1 MRVYGFDGDAQE
13 GGDDGAVDLPDERDR
28 DFCVCVWGG
37 PDVGGAGVEVGG
49 EGEGAGAGDCCG
61 DGEIQSCNGRGNA
74 WT

>member
-1 MRVYGFDGDAQE
+1 MVAEVLFVFDAVVDDA
-13 GGDDGAVDLPDERDR
+13 
-28 DFCVCVWGG
+28 
-37 PDVGGAGVEVGG
+37 VGEEEEVGG